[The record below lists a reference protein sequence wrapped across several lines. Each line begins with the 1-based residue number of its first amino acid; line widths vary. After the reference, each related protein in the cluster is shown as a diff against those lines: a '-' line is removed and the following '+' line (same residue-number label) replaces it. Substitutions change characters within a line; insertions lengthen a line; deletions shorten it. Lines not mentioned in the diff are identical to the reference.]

1 MTQSK
6 GAQGE
11 RPVRSGHRP
20 TLRGASPLLSLT
32 LALTL
37 GAAWASSA
45 AVAPAQP
52 VINPPPTAKD
62 WADLA
67 KLPDWGGIWIAE
79 TYMITTAKYPPP
91 WRPEILKDVAAL
103 KALDAAGHPKGLYTN
118 CLPEGMPSFMIMTV
132 ASTEFLFTP
141 GRVTI
146 LSEFD
151 GNRTRRIYTDGRG
164 HPDDPDLT
172 FNGHSIGHWEGDTLV
187 VDTVGILPETYL
199 PINQAVGIPNDGDT
213 HVVER
218 IHLVGPDHLV
228 DELTIEA
235 PHVLAAPWHITRN
248 FTRNR
253 ERRFDIQEGSCLQG
267 DYIEGKDAQ
276 GHAAFIPISHDE
288 DGAPLA
294 PVARRDLHRD

>member
-1 MTQSK
+1 MIKFSEANGRG
-6 GAQGE
+6 GA
-11 RPVRSGHRP
+11 PFDHRSGR
-20 TLRGASPLLSLT
+20 RGAALPLLSLT
-32 LALTL
+32 LALWMGAVSTGL
-37 GAAWASSA
+37 AADGAA
-45 AVAPAQP
+45 AP
-52 VINPPPTAKD
+52 VLNPPPTAKD

-67 KLPDWGGIWIAE
+67 KLPDWSGTWLPESYIV
-79 TYMITTAKYPPP
+79 TTARHPAP
-91 WRPEILKDVAAL
+91 WRPEVLKDVDAL

-118 CLPEGMPSFMIMTV
+118 CLPEGMPSFIIMTV
-132 ASTEFLFTP
+132 ASSEFLFTP

-146 LSEFD
+146 LNEFD

-199 PINQAVGIPNDGDT
+199 PISQSVGIPNDGDA

-228 DELTIEA
+228 DELTIDA
-235 PHVLAAPWHITRN
+235 PHVLAAPWHVTRN

-253 ERRFDIQEGSCLQG
+253 ERRFDIQEGSCRQG
-267 DYIEGKDAQ
+267 DFIEGKDAQ
-276 GHAAFIPISHDE
+276 GHAAFLPINHDE

-294 PVARRDLHRD
+294 PDAAKQKP